1 MDITGFAIIVLVLGV
16 ASLVLRPEVAV
27 ICMMCLC
34 LANAAGTISIGGASI
49 PPANL
54 FLVFFTGRLVLQRR
68 GLWDAYDALRSDRT
82 GIWLL
87 LLMSY
92 AVMSAVFYPRLLEG
106 ATDIFFTDRLFPTN
120 HEALL
125 RPLAPGSG
133 NITQS
138 IYALGAVC
146 VYAATQAYR
155 QTVSPE
161 IFLKGFLALALLNI
175 AFAVLDIV
183 TYNMGIGFVLDL
195 MRSGGYVIHAG
206 QDFGGYRRLIGSF
219 TEPSSFAAFSFVMFV
234 AMFVLWLKRW
244 GGALVVVAMLSNLA
258 LVAMSTSTTGYG
270 ALAVFGG
277 VVAVW
282 LVFLLLSERI
292 TKRALTIVLA
302 LWIGATFTV
311 TLHAAGLVPAGVYE
325 VADLTIGK
333 AQSASGIERSMMNAR
348 AWANFVETG
357 GLGVGLG
364 SARASSFV
372 LVLLS
377 NLGVIGALLFVMFL
391 LRLLLANPRRGE
403 GILAAVGKSQILAL
417 FTVSSISGGVFDL
430 GVLFYFCCGLVADT
444 GRTAGVTG
452 RRG

>member
-1 MDITGFAIIVLVLGV
+1 MDIAGFAIIVLLLGV
-16 ASLVLRPEVAV
+16 ASLALRPEVAV
-27 ICMMCLC
+27 MCMMCLC
-34 LANAAGTISIGGASI
+34 LANAAGTIAIGGASI

-54 FLVFFTGRLVLQRR
+54 FLLFFTGRVLLQRR
-68 GLWDAYDALRSDRT
+68 GLWDAYNSLRSDRT
-82 GIWLL
+82 GVWLL

-92 AVMSAVFYPRLLEG
+92 AVMSAVLYPRLLEG
-106 ATDIFFTDRLFPTN
+106 ATDVFFTDRTLSTN
-120 HEALL
+120 HASLL

-161 IFLKGFLALALLNI
+161 IFLKGFLALAFLNI
-175 AFAVLDIV
+175 AFAALDIV
-183 TYNMGIGFVLDL
+183 TYNLGIGFVLDF

-219 TEPSSFAAFSFVMFV
+219 TEPSSFAAFSFLMFV
-234 AMFVLWLKRW
+234 AMFVLWLKGW

-258 LVAMSTSTTGYG
+258 LVAVSTSTTGYG
-270 ALAVFGG
+270 ALAVFAGFIST
-277 VVAVW
+277 W
-282 LVFLLLSERI
+282 IVFLLFSGRI
-292 TKRALTIVLA
+292 TRKALTIVLA
-302 LWIGATFTV
+302 IWIGASGGV
-311 TLHAAGLVPAGVYE
+311 SLHAAGMVPAGVYE
-325 VADLTIGK
+325 VADLTFGK
-333 AQSASGIERSMMNAR
+333 AHSASGIERGMMNAR
-348 AWANFVETG
+348 AWANLIETG

-377 NLGVIGALLFVMFL
+377 NLGVIGALLFAIFL
-391 LRLLLANPRRGE
+391 LRLLLAIPRRGE
-403 GILAAVGKSQILAL
+403 AILAAVGKSQILAL

-430 GVLFYFCCGLVADT
+430 GVLFYFSCGLVAW
-444 GRTAGVTG
+444 
-452 RRG
+452 RRA